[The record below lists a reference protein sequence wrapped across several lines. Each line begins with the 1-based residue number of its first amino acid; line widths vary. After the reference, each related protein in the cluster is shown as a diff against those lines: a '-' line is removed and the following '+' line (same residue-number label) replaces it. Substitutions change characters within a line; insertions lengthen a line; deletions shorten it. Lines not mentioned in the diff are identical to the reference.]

1 MKEVNASIDTLET
14 ILTDTLQQARLD
26 TVRTLLQNKQW
37 NMYAVLEAMRNTPTD
52 QIYQEQLD
60 SLIAQ
65 QDSLLSTPHI
75 RRKSLRTITPTPSIT
90 RRRIFKRLADVFAPE
105 KEDSTQVSNVIQE
118 EYTDTL
124 DEVYSPIDT
133 ISSMITGI
141 QHKVFRPV
149 RRKPRC

>member
-1 MKEVNASIDTLET
+1 MFSTSFKIVIGYILLVGLLIEAFTYTMQQMNLLTTPTSLRDQLDHRRHITHRIISQLYDAESIGQTLRTGNLNEYYHYLKAMKEVNASIDTLET

-65 QDSLLSTPHI
+65 QDSP
-75 RRKSLRTITPTPSIT
+75 
-90 RRRIFKRLADVFAPE
+90 
-105 KEDSTQVSNVIQE
+105 
-118 EYTDTL
+118 
-124 DEVYSPIDT
+124 
-133 ISSMITGI
+133 
-141 QHKVFRPV
+141 
-149 RRKPRC
+149 